1 MQNEKVIIIGAGPCG
16 MACAIELK
24 KIGIDPL
31 IIEKE
36 NVVNTIYRFPT
47 HQTFFSSSDR
57 LEIGDV
63 PFITENKK
71 PVRNQ
76 ALAYYR
82 EVARRKE
89 LRMHTFERVT
99 KVERVGQ
106 SFQLHTEQT
115 VNKKKKQYM
124 ADYVIFAT
132 GYYDQPNY
140 MDIPGED
147 LPKVSHYFKEAHPY
161 YDKDVVVIGGKNS
174 AVDATLELSKAGARV
189 TVLYRGDTYSKSI
202 KPWILP
208 EFKSLIRN
216 GYVTMHFNATVDKIE
231 EEEVYFTVN
240 GEQHRIKNDFVFAM
254 TGYQPDLPF
263 LASAGIEIDSKSGK
277 PSYDENT
284 YETNIPNIYVAGVVA
299 AGYDNNKIFIEN
311 GRFHGDAIAAS
322 IARKEAKA
330 KV

>member
-1 MQNEKVIIIGAGPCG
+1 MITLHKEKVIIIGGGPCG
-16 MACAIELK
+16 MSCAIELQK
-24 KIGIDPL
+24 HGIDPL

-36 NVVNTIYRFPT
+36 NIVNTVYQFPT

-82 EVARRKE
+82 EVAKRKE
-89 LRMHTFERVT
+89 LRIHTFERVI
-99 KVERVGQ
+99 KVERAGS

-115 VNKKKKQYM
+115 VNKQKNVYA

-132 GYYDQPNY
+132 GYYDQPNF

-147 LPKVSHYFKEAHPY
+147 LKKVMHYFKEAHPY

-174 AVDATLELSKAGARV
+174 AVDATLELHKAGARV
-189 TVLYRGDTYSKSI
+189 TVLYRGDTYSGSI

-231 EEEVYFTVN
+231 DKKVIFTVN
-240 GEQHRIKNDFVFAM
+240 GQQHSIKNDFVFAM
-254 TGYQPDLPF
+254 TGYRPDLLF
-263 LASAGIEIDSKSGK
+263 LASAGIEINSENGK
-277 PSYDENT
+277 PFYDETT
-284 YETNIPNIYVAGVVA
+284 YETNVPNLYVAGVVA
-299 AGYDNNKIFIEN
+299 AGNDNNAIFIEN
-311 GRFHGDAIAAS
+311 GRFHGKAIAAS
-322 IARKEAKA
+322 IFKKDSM
-330 KV
+330 